1 MLRTKKGE
9 ISMCTIIDSYIEQGR
24 ISILRNAI
32 QGGLQEE
39 QLINI
44 LEFPPEE
51 IKAVKATMSSIKKS
65 PEDLRKQ

>member
-1 MLRTKKGE
+1 
-9 ISMCTIIDSYIEQGR
+9 MCTIIDSYIEQGR

-44 LEFPPEE
+44 LEFTPEE
-51 IKAVKATMSSIKKS
+51 INAVKATMSSIKKS